1 MDDTAVRAVFSN
13 EAPTY
18 VTTLPSL
25 NINIIEATE
34 EPGQSLAQ
42 LELREIRRI
51 QRQDPLVER
60 WRKAVMDKQPLQG
73 NLGRSEPTMKRQY
86 PHLILK
92 RGLLY
97 RNTFNESTDG
107 QREQLVLPKAFQVDV
122 MKGLHDDIEH
132 PGRDILERLLRE
144 RYYWPGMCSDAEQ
157 WVAKCERCLRRKCS
171 VNNKAPLVNITTSY
185 PLELVCMDFLTLE
198 NSKGGFGN
206 ILVLTDHFTK
216 YAVAIPTRNQTARTT
231 ADAFYNNSIIN
242 FGIPTRIH
250 SDQGANFESNIIKQ
264 LCEIHNIKKSHT
276 LIYHPQ

>member
-1 MDDTAVRAVFSN
+1 
-13 EAPTY
+13 
-18 VTTLPSL
+18 
-25 NINIIEATE
+25 
-34 EPGQSLAQ
+34 
-42 LELREIRRI
+42 
-51 QRQDPLVER
+51 
-60 WRKAVMDKQPLQG
+60 
-73 NLGRSEPTMKRQY
+73 
-86 PHLILK
+86 
-92 RGLLY
+92 
-97 RNTFNESTDG
+97 
-107 QREQLVLPKAFQVDV
+107 VLPKAFQVEV
-122 MKGLHDDIEH
+122 MKGLHD
-132 PGRDILERLLRE
+132 
-144 RYYWPGMCSDAEQ
+144 YWPGMCSDAAQ
-157 WVAKCERCLRRKCS
+157 WVAKCERCLWRKCS
-171 VNNKAPLVNITTSY
+171 VNNKATLVNITTSY

>member
-97 RNTFNESTDG
+97 RNTFNESTDE

-132 PGRDILERLLRE
+132 PGRDILERLLKEGTIGLGCAVMLNNGLQNVR
-144 RYYWPGMCSDAEQ
+144 DAYGE
-157 WVAKCERCLRRKCS
+157 S
-171 VNNKAPLVNITTSY
+171 VLLITRLHLS
-185 PLELVCMDFLTLE
+185 
-198 NSKGGFGN
+198 
-206 ILVLTDHFTK
+206 ILPRPILW
-216 YAVAIPTRNQTARTT
+216 
-231 ADAFYNNSIIN
+231 S
-242 FGIPTRIH
+242 
-250 SDQGANFESNIIKQ
+250 
-264 LCEIHNIKKSHT
+264 
-276 LIYHPQ
+276 